1 MSSDENSRQSAY
13 EKALAVKRVHQDTL
27 LAKANVVGVGI
38 GLRQQGG
45 ERGGDVALIVM
56 VKSKVPEDELAPED
70 IVPEEIDGVPVE
82 VQEVGDIRAQ

>member
-1 MSSDENSRQSAY
+1 MSSGENSRQSAY
-13 EKALAVKRVHQDTL
+13 EKALAVKRVHQDAL

-38 GLRQQGG
+38 GLRQRGG
-45 ERGGDVALIVM
+45 EHSGDVALIVM
-56 VKSKVPEDELAPED
+56 VKNKVPEDELAPED

>member
-1 MSSDENSRQSAY
+1 
-13 EKALAVKRVHQDTL
+13 
-27 LAKANVVGVGI
+27 
-38 GLRQQGG
+38 
-45 ERGGDVALIVM
+45 M